1 MLLNNKTRSNENGH
15 FRVFDL
21 LSNYVE
27 TGRVDIVTGY
37 FSAGAIAKLF
47 DEVNSAQSFRMILGD
62 LLQTEVKHDKIINLL
77 SDCLSVN
84 HAFNLS
90 ISAKKAVEFLKQEK
104 VRIKTIQRNFCHAK
118 TYIYKDNDPRKN
130 FQIIGSS
137 NLTEAGLGL
146 KESANIEL
154 NRQACGTYI
163 SL

>member
-1 MLLNNKTRSNENGH
+1 MLLDNNTKSNKNNY

-21 LSNYVE
+21 LADYVE

-37 FSAGAIAKLF
+37 FSTSAIAKFF
-47 DEVNSAQSFRMILGD
+47 DEINNAKSFRMILGD
-62 LLQTEVKHDKIINLL
+62 LLQPDAKDDKIINLL

-84 HAFNLS
+84 HAFNLN

-130 FQIIGSS
+130 FQIIGSPYK
-137 NLTEAGLGL
+137 AM
-146 KESANIEL
+146 
-154 NRQACGTYI
+154 QV
-163 SL
+163 